1 MSGYASTGRRWKE
14 TAPQAVSRI
23 ARANTTNRLLRAK
36 STSVRIIVVSVSR
49 VSLVVDFVL
58 KRQRI
63 LHDLL
68 ARLEPPLYLQL
79 VIRDRIAGQNLQPM
93 ELVLRCGNVHPV
105 TVMKTQDG

>member
-14 TAPQAVSRI
+14 TAPHAVSRI

-36 STSVRIIVVSVSR
+36 PTSVRIIVLSVFR
-49 VSLVVDFVL
+49 FSLVVDFVL

-63 LHDLL
+63 LHHLL
-68 ARLEPPLYLQL
+68 PRLEPPLYLHL
-79 VIRDRIAGQNLQPM
+79 GIGERFAGHNLQPM

-105 TVMKTQDG
+105 

>member
-14 TAPQAVSRI
+14 TAPHAVSRI

-36 STSVRIIVVSVSR
+36 STRVRIIVVSESR

-63 LHDLL
+63 LHYLL
-68 ARLEPPLYLQL
+68 PRLKPHLYLLL
-79 VIRDRIAGQNLQPM
+79 VVGERIAGHNLQSM

-105 TVMKTQDG
+105 TVMKT